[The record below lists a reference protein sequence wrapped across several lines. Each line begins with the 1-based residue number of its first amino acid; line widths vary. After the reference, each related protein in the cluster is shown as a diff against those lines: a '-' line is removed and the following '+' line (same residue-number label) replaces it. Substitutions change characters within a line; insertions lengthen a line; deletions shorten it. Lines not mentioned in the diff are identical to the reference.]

1 MNKKSG
7 RGCKYLAGY
16 RLLAIT
22 FFLLQ
27 LSLRADSQTTFFV
40 SPSGN
45 DEWSGKFSDPVNNKT
60 DGPLRTIEKAK
71 QVLDDL
77 DKNALKTGSEIKIII
92 RKGIYSIGR
101 SLVFSGKAGIDK
113 NITIILSAYKKESV
127 RLNGG
132 KEVKGFHLITDTAIL
147 EKINPIYRG
156 KILQADLKNNGIT
169 EFGGITNRGGPG
181 LELFFNGKKM
191 EPARWP
197 NEGWATIKDVPQT
210 GTLVFKGEL
219 PHMRFDLPVGR
230 HYGRFTYEGDRP
242 SKWLDV
248 KNISLHGYWTWDWFD
263 EFLNVQSIDTV
274 NKEIFIKPPHSNY
287 GYCKE
292 QRYYAAN
299 VIEELDRPGEW
310 YIDRS
315 TGVLLFWPPSSIEE
329 ASVFVSVLNKPMI
342 ELDSVSGVKIENLAF
357 EFSQGNGV
365 VIKGGENNSIA
376 GCSFNNLGDVA
387 VRIDGGIKN
396 GVISCDIYDVAAGG
410 ITLSGGDRK
419 TLTPAGNYVIN
430 NSIHD
435 FAQWIR
441 TYQPGVVISGVG
453 NRISNNL
460 IYNGPGTGILLSG
473 NEHTIEYNDMHDLAL
488 ETGDVGAFYMGR
500 DWTERGNIIRCNY
513 FHDLKG
519 QGKHDVNAVYL
530 DDWASGTIVEGN
542 IFNNCARGIM
552 IGGGRDNIVSNNIF
566 TANHLAIHVDS
577 RGLGWAKYYFDGTDS
592 TLFKRM
598 DAMNYNKP
606 PYSVKYPALLSLYGD
621 EPAIAKNNSIF
632 SNISSSERWVGLFD
646 GLDFTIVQS
655 RDNIIS
661 KPGEGPLSIKD
672 FIVKN
677 NPCIYNPGKGDFRIK
692 PEGYQHGFKSID
704 YKKIGLQKDVFR
716 LNPVKSFAY

>member
-1 MNKKSG
+1 MKSG
-7 RGCKYLAGY
+7 LLYKYLIHY
-16 RLLAIT
+16 KLLVIVFSILQIPLLAG
-22 FFLLQ
+22 
-27 LSLRADSQTTFFV
+27 SQTTFFV
-40 SPSGN
+40 SPFGN
-45 DEWSGKFSDPVNNKT
+45 DEWSGKFSDPVNNKR
-60 DGPLRTIEKAK
+60 DGPFRTIEKAK
-71 QVLDDL
+71 QSIDALSENVLTAG
-77 DKNALKTGSEIKIII
+77 NEIKIFLRRGVYTIAQP
-92 RKGIYSIGR
+92 
-101 SLVFSGKAGIDK
+101 LVFSGKAGSGK
-113 NITIILSAYKKESV
+113 NNLVTFSAYKKENV
-127 RLNGG
+127 HLTGG
-132 KEVKGFHLITDTAIL
+132 KEIKGFHSITDPVIL
-147 EKINPIYRG
+147 KKINPLYRD
-156 KILQADLKNNGIT
+156 KILQADLKSSGIT
-169 EFGGITNRGGPG
+169 DFGTITNRGGPG

-191 EPARWP
+191 QSARWP
-197 NEGWATIKDVPQT
+197 NDGWAIIKDVPQT

-219 PHMRFDLPVGR
+219 PHIRFDLPVGR
-230 HYGRFTYEGDRP
+230 HYGRFTYEGERP
-242 SKWLDV
+242 SNWLDI

-263 EFLNVQSIDTV
+263 EYLNILSIDTIAH
-274 NKEIFIKPPHSNY
+274 EIFIKPPHSNY

-299 VIEELDRPGEW
+299 VIEELDKPGEW

-315 TGVLLFWPPSSIEE
+315 TGLLLFWPPSSIGE

-365 VIKGGENNSIA
+365 VVKGGKNNSIA
-376 GCSFNNLGDVA
+376 GCTFSNLGDVA
-387 VRIDGGIKN
+387 VRIEGGTNN
-396 GVISCDIYDVAAGG
+396 GIVSCDIYDMAVGG
-410 ITLSGGDRK
+410 IVLGGGERK

-430 NSIHD
+430 NGIHD

-441 TYQPGVVISGVG
+441 TYQPGVIISGVG

-500 DWTERGNIIRCNY
+500 DWTERGNAIRYNY

-566 TANHLAIHVDS
+566 TGSHLAIHVDA

-598 DAMNYNKP
+598 DAMNYSQP
-606 PYSVKYPALLSLYGD
+606 PYSVKYPALLSIYGD
-621 EPAIAKNNSIF
+621 EPAVAKNNRIF
-632 SNISSSERWVGLFD
+632 SNISYSEKWMDLLD

-661 KPGEGPLSIKD
+661 KPKEGPLSNKD
-672 FIVKN
+672 FIVRG
-677 NPCIYNPGKGDFRIK
+677 NPGIYNINKKDFRIK
-692 PEGYQHGFKSID
+692 PRGYKHGFKVID
-704 YKKIGLQKDVFR
+704 YKSIGLQKDSFR
-716 LNPVKSFAY
+716 LKPVKSFGY